1 MNILSLDIRPHK
13 YVQQF
18 SMNLIDREKRT
29 EVREKKRE
37 RRQKEGDRERYFS
50 LTFTKFLFYKLKE
63 TFKVSTHQFFIII
76 DEIQRR
82 GEKEQD

>member
-1 MNILSLDIRPHK
+1 MNKLSLDIRPHK

-18 SMNLIDREKRT
+18 SMNLIDREKRR
-29 EVREKKRE
+29 EVREK
-37 RRQKEGDRERYFS
+37 RRQIEGDREGYFS
-50 LTFTKFLFYKLKE
+50 LTFTKFLLYKLKE